1 MCWSGGEVS
10 VNKSPV
16 EVEVGG
22 GRSIHITLLG
32 GERNMEEYLLPP
44 AGAARRCLAV

>member
-1 MCWSGGEVS
+1 MS

-16 EVEVGG
+16 EAEGRWEVGG